1 MAWRLAPLLQGIST
15 SSDLA
20 AATMDLMKRDFDGIG
35 VSCQGDRRPADQRG
49 VLTCLTWHCA
59 TNVADL

>member
-1 MAWRLAPLLQGIST
+1 
-15 SSDLA
+15 
-20 AATMDLMKRDFDGIG
+20 MDLMKRDFDGIG